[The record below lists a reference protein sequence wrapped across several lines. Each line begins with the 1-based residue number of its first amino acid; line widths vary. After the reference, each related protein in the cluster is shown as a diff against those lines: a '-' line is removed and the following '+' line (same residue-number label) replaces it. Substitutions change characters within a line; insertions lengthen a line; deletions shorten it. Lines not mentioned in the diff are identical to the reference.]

1 MNLLYL
7 ALSPFAHPA
16 KLFSSSIFE
25 AKELFKGTISVH
37 FWILPLTSFRLENER
52 RSAYIFPHLL
62 YSFLSLPLSL
72 SFFFPLASSEAT
84 SLLELTNSSSNRIIR
99 FDRSFRSFPVQNV
112 NLDVYK
118 FNVTS
123 SDVVRVE
130 IVNQNLR
137 PN

>member
-1 MNLLYL
+1 M
-7 ALSPFAHPA
+7 
-16 KLFSSSIFE
+16 
-25 AKELFKGTISVH
+25 
-37 FWILPLTSFRLENER
+37 LTSSPTYF
-52 RSAYIFPHLL
+52 I
-62 YSFLSLPLSL
+62 LSSLSL

-137 PN
+137 PNQIDEISFKNQFDKLIFRFVIWIHSFHRFKNVSIIFNSIFNNLILIIDPKIFAKL